1 MNITNF
7 GTFTG
12 YGLGYM
18 AATYAKQKR
27 LRSAENDKTEGFKEF
42 FDMGTILSG
51 VTGSVF
57 RQTPSVKTVELFL
70 RNLNPDEKDQNT
82 QKILPNMLASTFA
95 FTSPS
100 LLGKPRSSALAETS
114 QFASEI
120 EPSRENINIG
130 GTFLEA
136 HMNLSRNGV
145 LGLGLAQSEFY
156 KSEIGLF
163 GENLA
168 YRKTISEPGTFGAYL
183 ESTINFPSLREGTGL
198 ETSMAADEVIKH
210 QKVRSF
216 LIDNAYLAQVYGDN
230 GGDANMYWKMFNR
243 PRKNSFILTESEDNV
258 LTNANFDKP
267 FKLPNDIYRD
277 ELRILGE
284 YMMGAMDE
292 AKEGG
297 AGQKV
302 EDVKALVRNATTNE
316 EANGYIE
323 EYFQKMNERFAK
335 AESDYKKDFL
345 ANRAAAIIRTMK
357 DRNLLT
363 ENDMVILNQ
372 VSPVTDLKNVLES
385 EVQPRWTPTHK
396 EKPNRSYFDSK
407 K

>member
-1 MNITNF
+1 
-7 GTFTG
+7 
-12 YGLGYM
+12 L
-18 AATYAKQKR
+18 K
-27 LRSAENDKTEGFKEF
+27 SAENDKTEGFKEF

-57 RQTPSVKTVELFL
+57 RQTPSIKTVELFL
-70 RNLNPDEKDQNT
+70 RNLNPDESKQNT
-82 QKILPNMLASTFA
+82 QKLLPNMLASTFA

-100 LLGKPRSSALAETS
+100 LLGKPRSSGLAESS

-120 EPSRENINIG
+120 EPSREDINIG
-130 GTFLEA
+130 ATFLEA

-168 YRKTISEPGTFGAYL
+168 YRKTVAEPGTLGAYF
-183 ESTINFPSLREGTGL
+183 ESIINFPSLRKGTGL
-198 ETSMAADEVIKH
+198 ETSMAADERIKQ

-216 LIDNAYLAQVYGDN
+216 LIDNAYLAQVYADN
-230 GGDANMYWKMFNR
+230 GGDANMYWKMFDR
-243 PRKNSFILTESEDNV
+243 PRKNTFVLTESENNV
-258 LTNANFDKP
+258 LTKANFDKP

-284 YMMGAMDE
+284 YMMDAMDE
-292 AKEGG
+292 VKEGG
-297 AGQKV
+297 AGVKV
-302 EDVKALVRNATTNE
+302 EDVKAVVRNSKTNE
-316 EANGYIE
+316 EENGHIE

-335 AESDYKKDFL
+335 AEADYKQDFL
-345 ANRAAAIIRTMK
+345 ANRADRIIRTMK

-363 ENDMVILNQ
+363 ENDMVVLEQ
-372 VSPVTDLKNVLES
+372 VAPVTDLKNVLES

-396 EKPNRSYFDSK
+396 EKPNRTYFDSK